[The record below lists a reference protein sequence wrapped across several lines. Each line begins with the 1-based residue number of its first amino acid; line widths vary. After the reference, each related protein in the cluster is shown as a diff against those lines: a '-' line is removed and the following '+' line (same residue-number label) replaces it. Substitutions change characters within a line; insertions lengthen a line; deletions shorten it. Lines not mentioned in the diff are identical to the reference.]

1 MFLLRFKNKKS
12 QIGRFY
18 SNLGS
23 LHEMSYV
30 VAMMREDK
38 ERMISITMFVE
49 REIVSGRFKH
59 R

>member
-12 QIGRFY
+12 QIRRFY
-18 SNLGS
+18 LDLGS

-38 ERMISITMFVE
+38 ERMISIKMFVE
-49 REIVSGRFKH
+49 RGIVSGRFKH